1 MKILKSVRKHYCEK
15 ALKAHSDYIST
26 KYGKLKDLVERCHA
40 NGEGF
45 KINTTLP
52 LLDMVLIENG
62 YTLSR
67 VDNANLIY
75 IRK

>member
-1 MKILKSVRKHYCEK
+1 MKILKSVRKHYYEK
-15 ALKAHSDYIST
+15 ALKSYSGYIST
-26 KYGKLKDLVERCHA
+26 KSGELKDLVERCHS

-62 YTLSR
+62 YTLLK
-67 VDNANLIY
+67 VDNGNLIY